1 MVCNIAAP
9 RVKTMSSCRATSFYL
24 SPGVL
29 RYFKDYTLAAV
40 LPDGSWVEIKH
51 RGDIARLKQ
60 EHPLWGGTVLCG
72 PRGRG
77 GLRELRSDIEEDGRS
92 VEVWDINHRIIEGRR
107 PENAAAYVLH
117 KWAVTGDTQAVGGV
131 RQLIETIAPGVPRS
145 VRNALEAAALR
156 GEHQAVDVVA
166 AAWRA
171 GLLRNP
177 DQIVELLKHSRIPL
191 RSVPD
196 PRLEQLLAGIV
207 ATGRDVDAV
216 AFISSMIDG
225 SQMLNAG
232 TGLLLAKDTTT
243 SSAVLQVLAL
253 NGNYDTRQYVAQNPN
268 TPVATLLQLSGDS
281 DELVRSNVAEN
292 PNTPVATL
300 LQLAKDENKSVRSN
314 VARNPNTPPAAILRL
329 SKDANE
335 SVRNAVT
342 HNLSTPV
349 PLLEQLSRDTDKSVR
364 SNVARA
370 PNTPVAA
377 LLQLSQDENESVRS
391 NVARNPY
398 TPVAALL
405 QLSKDANESVRSAV
419 ACNPYTPFS
428 VLEQLSR
435 DSGATVRRDV
445 ADNPSTPVAVL
456 EQLATSPA
464 VGHPGRTR
472 DSDGYG
478 GVRSA
483 VAENPH
489 TPVAVLEQ
497 LSKNSGKLV
506 QMAVAKNPHTPV
518 AVLEQ
523 LSKNSEVVVRLYV
536 AENPN
541 TPPAAIL
548 RLSKDEDESVRSW
561 LAKNP
566 HAPVAVLEQLAK
578 DEDEWVRS
586 AVACN
591 PSTPVATLL
600 QLSGDSDELV
610 RDAVTQNPSTPVSL
624 LEQLATSAWHADR
637 VEHHAI
643 KNGIPLELH
652 STLDLAYHDL
662 VQYGASAADYPDVIA
677 AVGDVGRANM
687 SFRFSDDTLKL
698 RHTFAESTVQVGD
711 AVLTPR
717 VISSRRELTENSNY
731 MGNCTSGYEA
741 DIRLDESLIIA
752 LDDTSSTSRDTLYN
766 VEIKRGP
773 DGRWDTIG
781 EINSRFNKG
790 ATDEVRRT
798 LKARLTEILRS
809 V

>member
-1 MVCNIAAP
+1 M
-9 RVKTMSSCRATSFYL
+9 
-24 SPGVL
+24 L

-51 RGDIARLKQ
+51 RGDIARFKQ
-60 EHPLWGGTVLCG
+60 EHALWDGTILCG
-72 PRGRG
+72 PRQQG
-77 GLRELRSDIEEDGRS
+77 GLGELRTRIAADGS
-92 VEVWDINHRIIEGRR
+92 TVEVWDINHRIIEGRR

-145 VRNALEAAALR
+145 VRTALEAAALR

-207 ATGRDVDAV
+207 ATGRDVDAL

-243 SSAVLQVLAL
+243 SSAVLQALAL
-253 NGNYDTRQYVAQNPN
+253 NGNYDTRQY
-268 TPVATLLQLSGDS
+268 
-281 DELVRSNVAEN
+281 VAEN

-300 LQLAKDENKSVRSN
+300 LQLAKDENESVRSHVAENPNTPVATLLQLAKDENESVRSHVAENPNTPVATLLQLSQDENKSVRSN
-314 VARNPNTPPAAILRL
+314 VARNPNTPVATLLQLSGDSEERVRGYVARNPNTPVVTLLQL
-329 SKDANE
+329 SKDE
-335 SVRNAVT
+335 DKSVRDAIT

-349 PLLEQLSRDTDKSVR
+349 PLLEQLSRDADASVR
-364 SNVARA
+364 SA
-370 PNTPVAA
+370 
-377 LLQLSQDENESVRS
+377 
-391 NVARNPY
+391 VARNRY
-398 TPVAALL
+398 TPIATLL
-405 QLSKDANESVRSAV
+405 QLSKDADESVRRNV
-419 ACNPYTPFS
+419 ANNP
-428 VLEQLSR
+428 
-435 DSGATVRRDV
+435 
-445 ADNPSTPVAVL
+445 NTPVAVL
-456 EQLATSPA
+456 EQLATSAA

-472 DSDGYG
+472 DRDGYG

-548 RLSKDEDESVRSW
+548 RLSKDWDESVRSW

-566 HAPVAVLEQLAK
+566 HAPVAILEQLSK
-578 DEDEWVRS
+578 DADEWVRV

-600 QLSGDSDELV
+600 QLSGDSDERV
-610 RDAVTQNPSTPVSL
+610 CDAVTQNPSTPVSL

-662 VQYGASAADYPDVIA
+662 VQYGASAADYPDVIT

-741 DIRLDESLIIA
+741 AIRLDESLIIA
-752 LDDTSSTSRDTLYN
+752 LDDTSSTSRDTSSG
-766 VEIKRGP
+766 IK
-773 DGRWDTIG
+773 
-781 EINSRFNKG
+781 SS
-790 ATDEVRRT
+790 
-798 LKARLTEILRS
+798 LR
-809 V
+809 